1 MKTNLDKQAI
11 YEDEKIN
18 TKTHYESNFYFEED
32 DEELIWI
39 YCENDC
45 IAEVFISI
53 EVDNTIYCSVNLNP
67 NFEVDFDNLQSK
79 LEDFL
84 ACERDYNLL
93 DIHVKMSPFSGDIW
107 T

>member
-11 YEDEKIN
+11 NKDEKI
-18 TKTHYESNFYFEED
+18 TIKTHYESNFYFEED

-39 YCENDC
+39 HCGNDC
-45 IAEVFISI
+45 IAEVYICI
-53 EVDNTIYCSVNLNP
+53 EANNRIYCGVNLHP
-67 NFEVDFDNLQSK
+67 NFEVDFDNLQSE

-93 DIHVKMSPFSGDIW
+93 KIDVKMSPFIGYI
-107 T
+107 